1 VLNKTIENVV
11 RDVKYGM
18 RSLLAARAFAAVAVT
33 TLALGIGLNT
43 AVFSVVNAVLFRPFS
58 FRDPDRIVMA
68 WDSSPDIGA
77 RTGSVSYPDFL
88 DWKEHNHVFEIMA
101 AYVPQSFNLVVEDQ
115 SERIE
120 ALRVSPELFGV
131 LQIYPSLGQP
141 FSDDDQRPGHNH
153 LAVITHG
160 LWQRRF
166 GGRDSVIGQSLT
178 LDAEAYTVV
187 GVLPAG
193 FQPPPVGPSFKSEVF
208 VPLLSVPVRGGRNL
222 RVIARLRRDVTLRGA
237 QAEMD
242 RIAQQLG
249 EQYPDTN
256 ASRGVNLVPLHEQL
270 VGNVR
275 PALLILLGAVGLVL
289 LISCANASSLVLARA
304 AVRQRELAIRAA
316 LGASR
321 WRLIQ
326 QVLSESLL
334 LGVLGGGMGLL
345 LALLGTPLLVAII
358 PGSVPRAEE
367 ITLDGTVLA
376 FTGVVSILAG
386 IVSGVAPAV
395 IFSKPNLNEALA
407 EAGRTSSGGTR
418 RTRIR
423 SFLVITEIALASV
436 LLIAAGLMIKSF
448 LRLQQ
453 VDPGFTNMNVLTM
466 TVSLSRFKYS
476 QPQLRADFFRRTIEG
491 TKALRGVESAAV
503 VNTLPLTFF
512 DQSRSVSIEGYP
524 RALSDLEGS
533 PGYRTISP
541 AYFEVMGIPLL
552 AGRPFTERDDASAPG
567 VAIINDAMARHFWP
581 EGDSLGKHVTISPDK
596 KPVEII
602 GVAGDVNH
610 HGLDMERDQEI
621 YVPCLQRPELT
632 MFLLVRPAHDS
643 SSLIAPLREAV
654 RAIDSGQPV
663 YNIMTMAQRASD
675 SIASWRFPT
684 LVLGI
689 FAAGALVIA
698 VAGIYGLVSYT
709 VAQRTREIGIRMA
722 LGAQPHN
729 VLNPILRQGMALA
742 MSGLVLGL
750 VGAWGST
757 RILANLLFG
766 VTATD
771 LITFAGVSILLA
783 GIALLGTYVPAR
795 KATRVDPM
803 AALRSE

>member
-1 VLNKTIENVV
+1 MNKTIENIV
-11 RDVKYGM
+11 RDIRYGL
-18 RSLLAARAFAAVAVT
+18 RSLLAARGFAGVAIT
-33 TLALGIGLNT
+33 TLALGIGVNT
-43 AVFSVVNAVLFRPFS
+43 AVFSVVNAVLFRPLS

-68 WDSSPDIGA
+68 WDSPPNTGA

-88 DWKEHNHVFEIMA
+88 DWKEYNHVFEMMA
-101 AYVPQSFNLVVEDQ
+101 AYAPQSFNLAVEDQ

-131 LQIYPSLGQP
+131 LQIYPSLGKP
-141 FSDDDQRPGHNH
+141 FSDDDQRPGRNH
-153 LAVITHG
+153 VAVITHG

-166 GGRDSVIGQSLT
+166 GGSDSVIGQSLT
-178 LDAEAYTVV
+178 LDAEVYTII

-193 FQPPPVGPSFKSEVF
+193 FQPPPVGPSFKSDVF
-208 VPLLSVPVRGGRNL
+208 VPLPGVPMRGGRNL
-222 RVIARLRRDVTLRGA
+222 RVIARLKRDVTLREA

-242 RIAQQLG
+242 TVARQLA

-256 ASRGVNLVPLHEQL
+256 AGRGVNLVPLHEQV
-270 VGNVR
+270 VGNIR
-275 PALLILLGAVGLVL
+275 PPLLILLAAVGFVL
-289 LISCANASSLVLARA
+289 LMSCANVSSLVLARA

-321 WRLIQ
+321 WRLIH
-326 QVLSESLL
+326 QVLSEGLL
-334 LGVLGGGMGLL
+334 LGVLGGGVGLL
-345 LALLGTPLLVAII
+345 LAFLGTPLLVAMI
-358 PGSVPRAEE
+358 PGSVPRTQE
-367 ITLDGTVLA
+367 ITLDGSVLA
-376 FTGVVSILAG
+376 FTSGVSMLAG

-395 IFSKPNLNEALA
+395 IFSKPNLNESLA
-407 EAGRTSSGGTR
+407 QAGRTSYGGTR

-423 SFLVITEIALASV
+423 SLLVVAEIALASV

-448 LRLQQ
+448 VRLQQ
-453 VDPGFTNMNVLTM
+453 VDPGFTHMNVLTM
-466 TVSLSRFKYS
+466 TISLSRFKYS
-476 QPQLRADFFRRTIEG
+476 QPQLRANFFRRAIEG
-491 TKALRGVESAAV
+491 TKTLPGVESVGV

-512 DQSRSVSIEGYP
+512 DQSRSISIEGYP

-533 PGYRTISP
+533 PGYRSISS

-552 AGRPFTERDDASAPG
+552 AGRAFTERDDASAPG
-567 VAIINDAMARHFWP
+567 VAIINDAIARHFWP
-581 EGDSLGKHVTISPDK
+581 DGDSLGKHVTISPDE

-610 HGLDMERDQEI
+610 HGLDMERDPEI

-632 MFLLVRPAHDS
+632 MFLLVRPARDPG
-643 SSLIAPLREAV
+643 SLIAPLREVV

-675 SIASWRFPT
+675 SIASTRFPM
-684 LVLGI
+684 LLLGI

-722 LGAQPHN
+722 LGAQPHD
-729 VLNPILRQGMALA
+729 VLNPILRQGMVRAL
-742 MSGLVLGL
+742 SGLVLGL
-750 VGAWGST
+750 AVARAVT
-757 RILANLLFG
+757 RVLANLLFG

-771 LITFAGVSILLA
+771 LVTFAGVSILLA

-795 KATRVDPM
+795 KATKVDPM